1 MTSNPYQPPVATFPQ
16 SQTLRSNA
24 FGRFHLVSFAIL
36 WILFGGLYAW
46 VVYVA
51 LDPQPGKWFR
61 VIATPLV
68 TLISPMVGAFS
79 RGATQGCCFDTSML
93 VLAYAFPLPILALAS
108 QHFWKPSHRAPRIL
122 RGFLWLVFWFLWFGS
137 GLLPLGHAV
146 S

>member
-1 MTSNPYQPPVATFPQ
+1 MSSNPYEPPVTALLKQQPI
-16 SQTLRSNA
+16 RSNA
-24 FGRFHLVSFAIL
+24 FGRYHLVSFGIV

-46 VVYVA
+46 IVYVA

-61 VIATPLV
+61 VIATPFV

-79 RGATQGCCFDTSML
+79 RGATQGCCFDTSVL
-93 VLAYAFPLPILALAS
+93 VLTYMFPLPLLALAS
-108 QHFWKPSHRAPRIL
+108 QHFWRPSHRAPQFL
-122 RGFLWLVFWFLWFGS
+122 RGFLWLIFWCLWFGS